1 MQKSR
6 LLILAAALAAAT
18 LTARLGFWQLDRATQ
33 KEALQEADD
42 RQRRLPPLP
51 ARDLASDA
59 PSALAQ
65 RYRLVSLE
73 GRWLARHTIFLD
85 NRQMAGRVGFFVV
98 TPLLLPDGS
107 AVAVQRGWQPRDLIE
122 RTRTV
127 MPPTPDDAPVTVQ
140 GRIAPP
146 PSRLY
151 EFAGAE
157 VGPIRQNVDLDS
169 FSREV
174 GRPLRPISILQED
187 GPVPPADGLSRQWVR
202 PAADVHKHYGYAFQW
217 FALCVLIVGL
227 YAWFQVIRPRRA
239 RRA

>member
-1 MQKSR
+1 M
-6 LLILAAALAAAT
+6 ILVAALAAAA
-18 LTARLGFWQLDRATQ
+18 LTGRLGLWQLDRAAQ
-33 KEALQEADD
+33 KEALQQADD
-42 RQRRLPPLP
+42 RQRHLATLP
-51 ARDLASDA
+51 ARELAADA
-59 PSALAQ
+59 ASAMAQ
-65 RYRLVSLE
+65 RYRRVTLE

-85 NRQMAGRVGFFVV
+85 NRPMSGRVGFFVV
-98 TPLLLPDGS
+98 TPLLLPDGT
-107 AVAVQRGWQPRDLIE
+107 AVAVQRGWQPRDPVD

-127 MPPTPDDAPVTVQ
+127 MPPTPEDATVRVE

-151 EFAGAE
+151 EFSGAE
-157 VGPIRQNVDLDS
+157 SGPIRQNVDLES

-187 GPVPPADGLSRQWVR
+187 GPGSSTDGLSRQWVR

-227 YAWFQVIRPRRA
+227 YVWFQVIRPRRA

>member
-6 LLILAAALAAAT
+6 LLILVAALAAAT
-18 LTARLGFWQLDRATQ
+18 LTARLGLWQLDRAAQ

-51 ARDLASDA
+51 ARELAADA
-59 PSALAQ
+59 ASALAQ

-85 NRQMAGRVGFFVV
+85 NRQMAGRVGFFVI
-98 TPLLLPDGS
+98 TPLLLPDGT
-107 AVAVQRGWQPRDLIE
+107 AVAVQRGWQPRDLME

-127 MPPTPDDAPVTVQ
+127 MPPTPEDVPVKVQ

-151 EFAGAE
+151 EFVGAE